1 MQNTALAID
10 HFSQRLDDYGR
21 WRNELATA
29 IQHYQTWYER
39 NEQFERGDSE
49 EQLRLYELVDSLRS
63 DKLTIALVGEF
74 SRGKTELINA
84 IFFSD
89 YQRRLLPST
98 PGRTTM
104 CPTEIMYDEKMDPCI
119 RLLPIETRRSG
130 FSLDEHRKTPINWT
144 TFSLQLESADDM
156 AAALKEL
163 ERSKRVSMK
172 EARELGLF
180 NEANA
185 ELLHEG
191 NGGEIEIPIWR
202 HAIINYP
209 HPLLKQ
215 GLVVLDT
222 PGLNA
227 LGAEPELTLSMLS
240 KAHAVLFVLAVDTG
254 VTKTDL
260 EVWKNHVCVA
270 TNTNP
275 DSRIAALNKIDTL
288 WDELHSS
295 EDIDRFINQQV
306 AETRKLL
313 EIGDNAVF
321 PVSAQKGLVGK
332 IKNDL
337 GMVRKSGL
345 LGLEEKLS
353 KDIIECKQQLVK
365 DKIVVEIGS
374 LVRSSRDIA
383 HTKIEALTK
392 ELEELRQIRDS
403 SGDVIDDM
411 TGKLQEQQQA
421 YNHEVQNF
429 QVTRRMLSSE
439 VKTLLRHLSTSRL
452 DNLIAESRGSMQSSW
467 TTQGMRSE
475 MSTLFTNA
483 ERALKAAE
491 AQSRSICVM
500 VDAIYDRFHKLFGLP
515 KVKTVRFSVASFLL
529 QFDRLHSEAEA
540 FRKSPSML
548 VKEQHFVIKKFF
560 ITLVSRARLIFQD
573 ADTSARN
580 WAKAVLRP
588 IHAQIQEHK
597 NMIERRLS
605 NLHRLRGNHSNLAIQ
620 VKETEAMLENL
631 REEAKM
637 IDNILHHLED

>member
-1 MQNTALAID
+1 MQNAALAID
-10 HFSQRLDDYGR
+10 HFSQRLDDYSR

-29 IQHYQTWYER
+29 IQHYQEWYEQ
-39 NEQFERGDSE
+39 NEQLERNDSE

-74 SRGKTELINA
+74 SRGKTELINS

-104 CPTEIMYDEKMDPCI
+104 CPTEIMYDDKVDPCI

-130 FSLDEHRKTPINWT
+130 ITLDDHRRTPINWT
-144 TFSLQLESADDM
+144 TFSLNLDSADDM
-156 AAALKEL
+156 AEALREL
-163 ERSKRVSMK
+163 ERSKEVSVV

-180 NEANA
+180 NDVNA
-185 ELLHEG
+185 ELLHG
-191 NGGEIEIPIWR
+191 STSGQVEIPVWR
-202 HAIINYP
+202 HALINYP
-209 HPLLKQ
+209 HPLLRQ

-227 LGAEPELTLSMLS
+227 LGAEPELTLSLLS

-270 TNTNP
+270 THNNP

-288 WDELHSS
+288 WDELHSDD
-295 EDIDRFINQQV
+295 EIGHFIHKQV
-306 AETRKLL
+306 EETRKLL
-313 EIGDNAVF
+313 DIGENAVF

-332 IKNDL
+332 IKRDANL
-337 GMVRKSGL
+337 VRKSGL
-345 LGLEEKLS
+345 VGLEEKLS
-353 KDIIECKQQLVK
+353 KDIIACKQKLVK
-365 DKIVVEIGS
+365 NKIVVEIGS
-374 LVRSSRDIA
+374 VVKSSRDIA
-383 HTKIEALTK
+383 NGKMAALNK
-392 ELEELRQIRDS
+392 ELEELCKISNS
-403 SGDVIDDM
+403 SGEVIDDM
-411 TGKLQEQQQA
+411 AAKLFEQQKT

-429 QVTRRMLSSE
+429 QVTRRMLSTE

-452 DNLIAESRGSMQSSW
+452 DNLISDSRGSMQSSW
-467 TTQGMRSE
+467 TTPGLRAN
-475 MSTLFTNA
+475 MSTLFINA

-515 KVKTVRFSVASFLL
+515 KVKSVRFSVASFLL
-529 QFDRLHSEAEA
+529 QFDRLNNEADA
-540 FRKSPSML
+540 FRNSPTML
-548 VKEQHFVIKKFF
+548 MTEQHFVIKKFF

-580 WAKAVLRP
+580 WAKAVLKP

-597 NMIERRLS
+597 NMIERRLT
-605 NLHRLRGNHSNLAIQ
+605 NLHRLRGNHTNLAIQ
-620 VKETEAMLENL
+620 VKETEAILEDL
-631 REEAKM
+631 KEKSKM
-637 IDNILHHLED
+637 IDNILYHLES

>member
-29 IQHYQTWYER
+29 IQHYQDWYDQ
-39 NEQFERGDSE
+39 NEQLERDDSE
-49 EQLRLYELVDSLRS
+49 EQLRLYELVESLRT

-104 CPTEIMYDEKMDPCI
+104 CPTEIVYDEKIDPCI

-130 FSLDEHRKTPINWT
+130 LSLDDHKKTPINWT
-144 TFSLQLESADDM
+144 TFPLNLDAADDM
-156 AAALKEL
+156 AEALREL
-163 ERSKRVSMK
+163 ERSKQVTVT

-180 NEANA
+180 NEVNA
-185 ELLHEG
+185 ELFQDSASG
-191 NGGEIEIPIWR
+191 KVEIPIWR

-227 LGAEPELTLSMLS
+227 LGTEPELTLSMLS

-270 TNTNP
+270 THTNP

-295 EDIDRFINQQV
+295 EEIGRFIDQQV

-313 EIGDNAVF
+313 QIGENSVF

-332 IKNDL
+332 IKRDADL
-337 GMVRKSGL
+337 VRKSGL
-345 LGLEEKLS
+345 MGLEEKLS
-353 KDIIECKQQLVK
+353 KDIISCKQQLVK

-374 LVRSSRDIA
+374 LVQSSRDI
-383 HTKIEALTK
+383 TDGKIEALNK
-392 ELEELRQIRDS
+392 ELDELRQIRDS

-411 TGKLQEQQQA
+411 TGKLFDQQQA

-429 QVTRRMLSSE
+429 QVTRRMLSAE

-467 TTQGMRSE
+467 TTQGIRTE
-475 MSTLFTNA
+475 MLTLFTNA

-540 FRKSPSML
+540 FRKSPTML
-548 VKEQHFVIKKFF
+548 VTEQHFVIKKFF
-560 ITLVSRARLIFQD
+560 ITLVSRARLIFQES
-573 ADTSARN
+573 DTSARN
-580 WAKAVLRP
+580 WARAVLRP
-588 IHAQIQEHK
+588 IHSQIQDHK

-605 NLHRLRGNHSNLAIQ
+605 NLHRLRGNHTNLAVQ
-620 VKETEAMLENL
+620 VKETEIMLEEL
-631 REEAKM
+631 REQARM
-637 IDNILHHLED
+637 IDNILHHLAN

>member
-29 IQHYQTWYER
+29 IQHYQDWYDQ
-39 NEQFERGDSE
+39 NEQLERDDSE
-49 EQLRLYELVDSLRS
+49 EQLRLYELVESLRT

-104 CPTEIMYDEKMDPCI
+104 CPTEIVYDEKIDPCI

-130 FSLDEHRKTPINWT
+130 LSLDDHKKTPINWT
-144 TFSLQLESADDM
+144 TFPLKLDAADDM
-156 AAALKEL
+156 AEALREL
-163 ERSKRVSMK
+163 ERSKQVTVT

-180 NEANA
+180 NEVNA
-185 ELLHEG
+185 ELFQDPASG
-191 NGGEIEIPIWR
+191 KVEIPIWR

-227 LGAEPELTLSMLS
+227 LGTEPELTLSMLS

-270 TNTNP
+270 THTNP

-295 EDIDRFINQQV
+295 EEIGRFIDQQV

-313 EIGDNAVF
+313 QIGENSVF

-332 IKNDL
+332 IKRDADL
-337 GMVRKSGL
+337 VRKSGL
-345 LGLEEKLS
+345 MGLEEKLS
-353 KDIIECKQQLVK
+353 KDIISCKQQLVK

-374 LVRSSRDIA
+374 LVQSSRDI
-383 HTKIEALTK
+383 TDGKIEALNK
-392 ELEELRQIRDS
+392 ELDELRQIRDS

-411 TGKLQEQQQA
+411 TGKLFDQQQA

-429 QVTRRMLSSE
+429 QVTRRMLSAE

-467 TTQGMRSE
+467 TTQGIRTE
-475 MSTLFTNA
+475 MLTLFTNA

-540 FRKSPSML
+540 FRKSPTML
-548 VKEQHFVIKKFF
+548 VTEQHFVIKKFF
-560 ITLVSRARLIFQD
+560 ITLVSRARLIFQES
-573 ADTSARN
+573 DTSARN
-580 WAKAVLRP
+580 WARAVLRP
-588 IHAQIQEHK
+588 IHSQIQDHK

-605 NLHRLRGNHSNLAIQ
+605 NLHRLRGNHTNLAVQ
-620 VKETEAMLENL
+620 VKETEIMLEEL
-631 REEAKM
+631 REQARM
-637 IDNILHHLED
+637 IDNILHHLAN

>member
-21 WRNELATA
+21 WRNELAAA
-29 IQHYQTWYER
+29 IQAYQEWYEQ
-39 NEQFERGDSE
+39 NEQLERNDSE
-49 EQLRLYELVDSLRS
+49 EQLRLYELVDSLRG

-104 CPTEIMYDEKMDPCI
+104 CPTEIMYDEKIDPCI

-130 FSLDEHRKTPINWT
+130 LTLDDHRKTPINWT
-144 TFSLQLESADDM
+144 TFALNLDSAEEMAEALQ
-156 AAALKEL
+156 EL
-163 ERSKRVSMK
+163 ERSKEVTVA
-172 EARELGLF
+172 EARDLGLF
-180 NEANA
+180 TDVNSDLLQDSANGRV
-185 ELLHEG
+185 EV
-191 NGGEIEIPIWR
+191 PVWR
-202 HAIINYP
+202 HAVINYP

-227 LGAEPELTLSMLS
+227 LGSEPELTLSMLS

-270 TNTNP
+270 THTNP
-275 DSRIAALNKIDTL
+275 ESRIAALNKVDTL
-288 WDELHSS
+288 WDELHSDD
-295 EDIDRFINQQV
+295 EIERFIDQQV
-306 AETRKLL
+306 VETRKLL

-332 IKNDL
+332 IKRDPGL
-337 GMVRKSGL
+337 VRRSGL
-345 LGLEEKLS
+345 MNLEEKLS
-353 KDIIECKQQLVK
+353 KDIIACKQKLVK
-365 DKIVVEIGS
+365 DKVVIEIGS
-374 LVRSSRDIA
+374 VVQSSREVA
-383 HTKIEALTK
+383 NAKLEALGK
-392 ELEELRQIRDS
+392 ELEELRSIRNS
-403 SGDVIDDM
+403 SSEVIDDM
-411 TGKLQEQQQA
+411 TAKLLEQQQA

-429 QVTRRMLSSE
+429 QVTRRMLSTE

-452 DNLIAESRGSMQSSW
+452 DSLISDSRGSMQSSW
-467 TTQGMRSE
+467 TTQGMRAE

-491 AQSRSICVM
+491 SQSRSICVM

-529 QFDRLHSEAEA
+529 QFDRLHNEAEA
-540 FRKSPSML
+540 FRNSPAML
-548 VKEQHFVIKKFF
+548 VTEQHFVIKKFF
-560 ITLVSRARLIFQD
+560 ITLVSRARLIFQE
-573 ADTSARN
+573 ADSSARN
-580 WAKAVLRP
+580 WARAVLKP
-588 IHAQIQEHK
+588 IHAQIQDHK
-597 NMIERRLS
+597 QMIERRLA
-605 NLHRLRGNHSNLAIQ
+605 NLQRLRGNHTNLAIQ
-620 VKETEAMLENL
+620 VKETEAMLEDL
-631 REEAKM
+631 KEKAIM
-637 IDNILHHLED
+637 IDNILKHLEA

>member
-29 IQHYQTWYER
+29 IQDYQDWYDQ
-39 NEQFERGDSE
+39 NEQLERDDSE
-49 EQLRLYELVDSLRS
+49 EQLRLYELVESLRT

-104 CPTEIMYDEKMDPCI
+104 CPTEIVYDEKIDPCI

-130 FSLDEHRKTPINWT
+130 LSLDDHKKTPINWT
-144 TFSLQLESADDM
+144 TFPLKLDAADDM
-156 AAALKEL
+156 AEALREL
-163 ERSKRVSMK
+163 ERSKQVTVT

-180 NEANA
+180 NEVNA
-185 ELLHEG
+185 ELFQDSASG
-191 NGGEIEIPIWR
+191 KVEIPIWR

-227 LGAEPELTLSMLS
+227 LGTEPELTLSMLS

-270 TNTNP
+270 THTNP

-295 EDIDRFINQQV
+295 EEIGRFIDQQV

-313 EIGDNAVF
+313 QIGENSVF

-332 IKNDL
+332 IKRDADL
-337 GMVRKSGL
+337 VRKSGL
-345 LGLEEKLS
+345 MGLEEKLS
-353 KDIIECKQQLVK
+353 KDIISCKQQLVK

-374 LVRSSRDIA
+374 LVQSSRDI
-383 HTKIEALTK
+383 TDGKIEALNK
-392 ELEELRQIRDS
+392 ELDELRQIRDS

-411 TGKLQEQQQA
+411 TGKLFDQQQA

-429 QVTRRMLSSE
+429 QVTRRMLSAE

-467 TTQGMRSE
+467 TTQGIRTE
-475 MSTLFTNA
+475 MLTLFTNA

-540 FRKSPSML
+540 FRKSPTML
-548 VKEQHFVIKKFF
+548 VTEQHFVIKKFF
-560 ITLVSRARLIFQD
+560 ITLVSRARLIFQES
-573 ADTSARN
+573 DTSARN
-580 WAKAVLRP
+580 WARAVLRP
-588 IHAQIQEHK
+588 IHSQIQDHK

-605 NLHRLRGNHSNLAIQ
+605 NLHRLRGNHTNLAVQ
-620 VKETEAMLENL
+620 VKETEIMLEEL
-631 REEAKM
+631 REQARM
-637 IDNILHHLED
+637 IDNILHHLAN